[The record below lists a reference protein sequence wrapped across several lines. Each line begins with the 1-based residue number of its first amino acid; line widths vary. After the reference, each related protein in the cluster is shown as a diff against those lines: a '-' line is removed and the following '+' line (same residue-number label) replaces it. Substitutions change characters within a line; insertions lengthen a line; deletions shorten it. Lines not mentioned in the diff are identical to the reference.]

1 MGEPMS
7 DERVFFSHTVPAM
20 FIDAFPPEKYPG
32 LEERYRA
39 LGLDVKRKL
48 LPAYE
53 YSVWRACLQAQRE
66 LVFPGA
72 PVAEAAFQQ
81 GARYV
86 DAYFDRTALGGP
98 LLLVLRLIG
107 VRRTL
112 ERMTHNFRSAN
123 NFSDTSVT
131 VLSPSSAKLEV
142 NDIFADSP
150 EYMHGILV
158 QGLARAGSQV
168 TMKTLRHDGDAADF
182 LVEWK

>member
-1 MGEPMS
+1 MS
-7 DERVFFSHTVPAM
+7 DERVFFSHTVSAM
-20 FIDAFPPEKYPG
+20 FIDACPPEKHPG
-32 LEERYRA
+32 LAERYLA
-39 LGLDVKRKL
+39 LGLDVTRKL

-53 YSVWRACLQAQRE
+53 YRVWRACQLAQRDA
-66 LVFPGA
+66 VFPGV

-107 VRRTL
+107 IRRTL

-123 NFSDTSVT
+123 NFSQTSMKMV
-131 VLSPSSAKLEV
+131 SPNSARLEV
-142 NDIFADSP
+142 NDIFSDSP

-158 QGLARAGSQV
+158 QGLGRTGARV
-168 TMKTLRHDGDAADF
+168 TMQTLRHEGDAADF
-182 LVEWK
+182 LIEWV